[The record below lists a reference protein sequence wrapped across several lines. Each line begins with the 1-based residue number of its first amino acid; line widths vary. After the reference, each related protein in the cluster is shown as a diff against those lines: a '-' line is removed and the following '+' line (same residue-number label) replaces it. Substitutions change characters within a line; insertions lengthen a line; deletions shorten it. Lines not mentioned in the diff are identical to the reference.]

1 MNTEPAIREGW
12 FQRME
17 PAIRRCFLEDA
28 ARKGLLEIE
37 AERAAPRPSPWRLYV
52 GIGCC
57 IVLPLIAIG
66 IGLLISHAVSSRA
79 AARRR
84 AALLDP
90 ESIANGRI
98 RMAVPLMFNSIFMR
112 GEAPEGAGLV
122 LIVDDDGP
130 SLSDDEELDLM
141 TRISFADAKS
151 KDPVERGFAAL
162 MADEAYVAQ
171 RRTRIDPA
179 VTNGRVIYAA
189 HLIARRAELVADLN
203 TYPMIPCFVGRGPRA
218 VTRVVPA
225 SIVAAVSD
233 AFAEMDRRGVAG
245 REHGPGSGPES
256 GG

>member
-1 MNTEPAIREGW
+1 MNTEPSMPSGW
-12 FQRME
+12 FEPLE
-17 PAIRRCFLEDA
+17 PAIRRAFLAEA
-28 ARKGLLEIE
+28 ARSRLLEIE

-57 IVLPLIAIG
+57 IVLPLIALG
-66 IGLLISHAVSSRA
+66 IGLLISHGVSSRA
-79 AARRR
+79 ASRRR

-90 ESIANGRI
+90 QSIANGRV
-98 RMAVPLMFNSIFMR
+98 RMAAPLMFNSIFMR
-112 GEAPEGAGLV
+112 GGAPEGAGLV

-130 SLSDDEELDLM
+130 ALTVDEELDLM

-151 KDPVERGFAAL
+151 KDPVVRGFAAL
-162 MADEAYVAQ
+162 MADERYVAQ

-203 TYPMIPCFVGRGPRA
+203 AIPMIPCFVGRGPMA

-225 SIVAAVSD
+225 DIVAAVSR
-233 AFAEMDRRGVAG
+233 AFPEVERQSEAG
-245 REHGPGSGPES
+245 RGPGPES
-256 GG
+256 VA